1 MNCYGDENIWDECFR
16 RIDSLHEERIEES
29 NRHYEDTGE
38 MDDFA
43 WAETEAEKYEEY
55 CIKFDEKYGDNK
67 ITDVE
72 DFEDEYDEY
81 DD

>member
-1 MNCYGDENIWDECFR
+1 MTPFGFR
-16 RIDSLHEERIEES
+16 KFRWRVTES
-29 NRHYEDTGE
+29 GE
-38 MDDFA
+38 LDDFA